1 MIAAIGQLRILPDR
15 QVNLMKALSLIKRAL
30 QVRASI
36 VVLPELFNTGFY
48 PQSYK
53 EVEASLEDELS
64 MILRL
69 SERKDITIV
78 GTVAERV
85 GEKLYNTAVVIHRGK
100 IIGKYR
106 KTHLF
111 PLNEEKDYFSTGDEL
126 LVVDSPV
133 GKLGLMIC
141 YEVRFPEIARYLTH
155 KGAEIL
161 VVPAEFPEPR
171 INHWRV
177 LLRARAIENQCY
189 VLGANCAEGEDK
201 YPGKSMIIDPWGN
214 ILVEGGD
221 RQEVIMARIDLEE
234 VKKIRKE
241 YPFLKDVRKDLLSDV
256 FSDIFK
262 EELEKEE
269 EDV

>member
-15 QVNLMKALSLIKRAL
+15 RVNLMKALSLIKRAI

-36 VVLPELFNTGFY
+36 VVLPELFNTGLHPENY
-48 PQSYK
+48 D
-53 EVEASLEDELS
+53 EVEPLEEELS

-78 GTVAERV
+78 GTVAEKV
-85 GEKLYNTAVVIHRGK
+85 EGKLYNTAIVIHRGK

-111 PLNEEKDYFSTGDEL
+111 PLLKEEKDYFSTGDEL
-126 LVVDSPV
+126 VVVDSPI

-141 YEVRFPEIARYLTH
+141 YEIRFPEIARYLVH

-161 VVPAEFPEPR
+161 AVPAEFPEAR

-189 VLGANCAEGEDK
+189 VLGANCAEGIDR
-201 YPGKSMIIDPWGN
+201 YPGHSMIVDPWGN
-214 ILVEGGD
+214 ILVEAGD
-221 RQEVIMARIDLEE
+221 RQEIIMAEIDLEE
-234 VKKIRKE
+234 MKRIRKE
-241 YPFLKDVRKDLLSDV
+241 YPFLKDVRKELLSDV
-256 FSDIFK
+256 
-262 EELEKEE
+262 LEVER
-269 EDV
+269 

>member
-1 MIAAIGQLRILPDR
+1 MMAAIGQLRILPDR
-15 QVNLMKALSLIKRAL
+15 RVNLMKALSLIKRAI

-36 VVLPELFNTGFY
+36 VVLPELLNTGFY
-48 PQSYK
+48 PENYE
-53 EVEASLEDELS
+53 EVEPTIEDELS
-64 MILRL
+64 MILKL

-78 GTVAERV
+78 GTVAEKV
-85 GEKLYNTAVVIHRGK
+85 EGELYNTAVVIHRGE

-111 PLNEEKDYFSTGDEL
+111 PLLKEEKDYFTTGDQL
-126 LVVDSPV
+126 VVVDSPA

-161 VVPAEFPEPR
+161 VVPAEFPEAR

-189 VLGANCAEGEDK
+189 VLGANCAEGEEK
-201 YPGKSMIIDPWGN
+201 YPGRSMIVDPWGN
-214 ILVEGGD
+214 ILVEAGD
-221 RQEVIMARIDLEE
+221 RQEIIMAEIDLGE

-241 YPFLKDVRKDLLSDV
+241 YPFLKDVRKDLLT
-256 FSDIFK
+256 DIFN
-262 EELEKEE
+262 LEVRK
-269 EDV
+269 